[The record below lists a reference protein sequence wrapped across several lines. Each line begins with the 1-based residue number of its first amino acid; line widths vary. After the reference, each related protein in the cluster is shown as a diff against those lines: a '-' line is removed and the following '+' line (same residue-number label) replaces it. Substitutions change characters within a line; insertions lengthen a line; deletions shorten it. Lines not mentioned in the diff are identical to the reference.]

1 MKRKTVTMPVI
12 HKTKTGKKYFI
23 VNDQRVYIESDMS
36 KKDISSIYK
45 LLKKK
50 LQNKQKITNSAKT
63 IVNINNPAPIKRR
76 RRNNKKKAFESTLN
90 DSNRVSTSGKTTK
103 QSNDEDK
110 INNLINK
117 NNLLTNQQSQ
127 VPGPQNQLITIER
140 EISGDVEGS

>member
-23 VNDQRVYIESDMS
+23 VNDQRVYIESGMS

-50 LQNKQKITNSAKT
+50 LQNKQKITNSAKA

-90 DSNRVSTSGKTTK
+90 DFNRVTTSSG
-103 QSNDEDK
+103 NNNEDK
-110 INNLINK
+110 VNYLINK
-117 NNLLTNQQSQ
+117 NHSLNQRLNEIDYSDGGRYLMMMKDPEFQKISQ
-127 VPGPQNQLITIER
+127 IR
-140 EISGDVEGS
+140 Y